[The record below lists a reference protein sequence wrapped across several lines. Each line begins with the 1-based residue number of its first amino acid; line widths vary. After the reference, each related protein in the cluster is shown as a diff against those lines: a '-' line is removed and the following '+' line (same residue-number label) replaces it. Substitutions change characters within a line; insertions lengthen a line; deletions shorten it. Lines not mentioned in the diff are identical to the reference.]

1 MDPLQ
6 ELRDLS
12 TPRKGPPCAL
22 THVDLSGDDLAAF
35 QSGLVDPAITSKA
48 ISSFLHKRGININF
62 WTIGR
67 HRRGECGCS
76 K

>member
-12 TPRKGPPCAL
+12 TPRKGPPCAVS
-22 THVDLSGDDLAAF
+22 HVALSGADLAAF
-35 QSGLVDPAITSKA
+35 QSGLIDPAITSKA
-48 ISSFLHKRGININF
+48 IASFLQKRDISINF

-67 HRRGECGCS
+67 HRRGECGCG